1 LVLAT
6 CLLWLGCDEA
16 PTELR
21 ETRDG
26 LNAASLQVA
35 NGDPLINEFVF
46 NHTGPDTHEFVEIL
60 GGLNTDY
67 SAFTILEIEGD
78 ASGAGVI
85 DGAFTVGTTD
95 ANGFWTTGFF
105 SNVVEN
111 GTVTLLLVEGFT
123 GAVGDDLDADND
135 GVPDAA
141 PWTRIVDDV
150 AVTDGG
156 ASDHTYAA
164 VVLAGGFDGNPFT
177 VGAASRIPNGVDTD
191 AVSDWMRNDFH
202 GEGLPGFVGTPEPGE
217 ALNTPGAVN
226 AAVGVTVDPLINE
239 LVFNHTG
246 SDTHEF
252 VEIFGDLSTDYSS
265 FTVLEIE
272 GDAAGA
278 GVIDGTFAIGTTDAN
293 GFWTTGFLSNVI
305 ENGTVTL
312 VLVEGFTGTVGD
324 DLDTDNDGVMDAA
337 PWARIVDE
345 IAVTD
350 GGSSDHAYTAAVL
363 AGGFDGNPFTVG
375 GASRIPNGV
384 DTDAVSDWMRNDFDG
399 EGLPGF
405 VGTPEPGEALNTP
418 GDVNAPA
425 VSSTDV
431 LINEVDADNAGI
443 DDMEFIELY
452 DGGSGNTPLDGLVV
466 VLYNG
471 NGDISYAAFDLDG
484 LTTGPSG
491 FFVIGSP
498 LVPNADFLWPD
509 LTNQLQNGADAVAL
523 YAADASDFPFG
534 TPVTTT
540 NLVDAIVYDT
550 NDADGP
556 GLLVLLNAGQPQVNE
571 GGAGDKDHH
580 SNQRIPNG
588 SGGGRNTDTYE
599 QAIPTPG
606 VSNSGG
612 AAIDIE
618 KATSGHDA
626 DEVPGPS
633 IVMGAAVE
641 WTYVVTNTGN
651 VPLSNVAVTDDQGVA
666 VSCPQEALAPGESMT
681 CSASGTA
688 QSGQYVNVG
697 TASGE
702 DPTGVAVTDDDPS
715 HYLGVSPAAA
725 LEKATNGHDADA
737 APGPS
742 ILAGTPVEWTYLVT
756 NTGDVSLANVAVTDD
771 RGVAVSCPRSS
782 LALGESMTCTPGQ
795 YANIGNATGDY
806 TDDVG
811 NSTVV
816 NDDDPSHYF
825 GATPAVD
832 IEKATNGEDA
842 DDVTGPVIIAG
853 TTVNWTY
860 VVINT
865 GNVPLANVT
874 VTDDQGAA
882 VSCPAAVLAVG
893 ESILCTANDVAVTG
907 QYANLGSAS
916 ADYTDDLGNS
926 TTVSDRDPSHYF
938 GLLEVAIDIRPSSI
952 NCRNGNG
959 VIPVAI
965 LTTED
970 FDATTVDHTTVRFG
984 PSGAAETH
992 DNKQGVTRHEGDEDG
1007 DGDRDLVLHFR
1018 RGETGIQCGD
1028 GEATLTG
1035 ETFDGVR
1042 IIGSDDFR
1050 TVPAN

>member
-46 NHTGPDTHEFVEIL
+46 NHTGADTHEFVEIL

-141 PWTRIVDDV
+141 PWARIVDDV

-202 GEGLPGFVGTPEPGE
+202 GEGLPG
-217 ALNTPGAVN
+217 L
-226 AAVGVTVDPLINE
+226 
-239 LVFNHTG
+239 
-246 SDTHEF
+246 
-252 VEIFGDLSTDYSS
+252 
-265 FTVLEIE
+265 
-272 GDAAGA
+272 
-278 GVIDGTFAIGTTDAN
+278 
-293 GFWTTGFLSNVI
+293 
-305 ENGTVTL
+305 
-312 VLVEGFTGTVGD
+312 
-324 DLDTDNDGVMDAA
+324 
-337 PWARIVDE
+337 
-345 IAVTD
+345 
-350 GGSSDHAYTAAVL
+350 
-363 AGGFDGNPFTVG
+363 
-375 GASRIPNGV
+375 
-384 DTDAVSDWMRNDFDG
+384 
-399 EGLPGF
+399 

-425 VSSTDV
+425 VSSPDV

-484 LTTGPSG
+484 LTTGTSG

-618 KATSGHDA
+618 KATSGHDTDQA
-626 DEVPGPS
+626 PGPS
-633 IVMGAAVE
+633 IVTGSAVE

-742 ILAGTPVEWTYLVT
+742 NLAGTPVEWTYLVT
-756 NTGDVSLANVAVTDD
+756 NTGDVPLANVAVTDD

-782 LALGESMTCTPGQ
+782 LALGESMTCTASDIVAPGQ